1 VRRIR
6 PHLLV
11 LCALVAISLAGLAGA
26 LKNALVD
33 LRFELAPRPASG
45 GIVVVAIDSP
55 SIESIG
61 VWPWPRRIHADL
73 IDKLTRAGAA
83 DIAFDVDFSTPSTP
97 EFDQAFAK
105 ALERAG
111 GSIVLPIFDQR
122 VASAGSPAIHL
133 NRPLPNFVKHAWPAV
148 VNVSTEADGVVRR
161 YPYGKTLENTFL
173 PSMGAVI
180 TGHYEPAKEPFWMD
194 FSIQPASV
202 PVVSYKDVL
211 TEDPSVLRLL
221 KAKKII
227 VGGTALELGDR
238 FNIPNGHTIPGV
250 VLQALA
256 AESIV
261 QGRLLH
267 ESSLLA
273 KLAGPIIIILG
284 MFVLWHRTSAM
295 SRVVILVSVAI
306 AAEVGAIAIQAKL
319 PLMADTAL
327 LHITIAA
334 YLTAIALDEIDLRGL
349 LGLIAERRFQRIA
362 MSLGDGLVCADKN
375 GLITVWNPTASAIFG
390 FQPEEM
396 LGCPLDMLCASSA
409 DPSVPNSF
417 SILALP
423 HELLQA
429 PGGKIIELHGRR
441 KNGELF
447 PLEACFSGWPG
458 KDGFNYGA
466 VLRDISV
473 RQREAARIRY
483 LAEYDALTGLANRHT
498 LIAHLGDALPKA
510 KSNAAE
516 VALIV
521 VGLDKFQVVI
531 DMLGHAYG
539 DQVTCAVAERL
550 VKICG
555 DAALV
560 GRLDGDE
567 FTVVVEGKD
576 AASAA
581 SEMAER
587 ICRNFSESPLSVD
600 TRQQSITASV
610 GIATFPKE
618 CRSADEMLS
627 SAHLALYRAKVERR
641 GSYVVFE
648 RSIRIE
654 LEVRARLEAE
664 LTRALE
670 RNEFELFYQPKV
682 SLEDDSVIG
691 AEALIRWQHPYR
703 GLLAPAE
710 FMHVVKTSSLSD
722 RLAWWVMHTA
732 CKQAREWQANGFD
745 LSVAVNLA
753 PSQLRSSDLVAT
765 VEEALRETGCLPS
778 RLELEVTE
786 DILVDDEK
794 AVEIFRDIRNLGVH
808 ILLDDFG
815 TGYASLSYL
824 KKFPISGLKIDRSFV
839 GQLRSDIDNAAIVSS
854 TIGLSTLLGL
864 SVVAEGIEDR
874 GTANLLARMGC
885 KQGQGYYFG
894 RPMPAAEFERRFI
907 SDRNSSDKTEL
918 EAHPAA

>member
-1 VRRIR
+1 MV
-6 PHLLV
+6 
-11 LCALVAISLAGLAGA
+11 CALVAISLAGLTGA

-33 LRFELAPRPASG
+33 LRFGLSPRPASG

-61 VWPWPRRIHADL
+61 VWPWPRRIHGDL

-83 DIAFDVDFSTPSTP
+83 DVAFDVDFSTPSTP

-111 GSIVLPIFDQR
+111 GSTVLPTFEQR
-122 VASAGSPAIHL
+122 VRSGTGESIHL
-133 NRPLPNFVKHAWPAV
+133 NRPLPNFAKHAWPAV
-148 VNVSTEADGVVRR
+148 VNVSTETDGIVRR
-161 YPYGKTLENTFL
+161 YPYGKAFDGTFL

-180 TGHYEPAKEPFWMD
+180 TGLYEPAKESLRID
-194 FSIQPASV
+194 FSIQPSSI
-202 PVVSYKDVL
+202 PVISYKDVL
-211 TEDPSVLRLL
+211 NEEPSVLRLL
-221 KAKKII
+221 KGKKVI

-238 FNIPNGHTIPGV
+238 FNIPNGHTISGV

-284 MFVLWHRTSAM
+284 MILLWHRTSAM
-295 SRVVILVSVAI
+295 SRAVILVAVAI
-306 AAEVGAIAIQAKL
+306 AVEVGAIAIQTKL

-327 LHITIAA
+327 LHIAIAA

-362 MSLGDGLVCADKN
+362 MSLGDGLICADKN

-390 FQPEEM
+390 FQSEEM
-396 LGCPLDMLCASSA
+396 LGCPFDMICAGSA
-409 DPSVPNSF
+409 DPSAPNSF
-417 SILALP
+417 SILTLP

-429 PGGKIIELHGRR
+429 PGGKTVELYGRR

-447 PLEACFSGWPG
+447 SLEVCFSGWPG
-458 KDGFNYGA
+458 SDGFNYGA

-473 RQREAARIRY
+473 RQREAARMRY
-483 LAEYDALTGLANRHT
+483 LAEYDAVTGLANRHA
-498 LIAHLGDALPKA
+498 LIAHLQDALPKA
-510 KSNAAE
+510 KASAAE
-516 VALIV
+516 VALLVI
-521 VGLDKFQVVI
+521 GLDKFQVVI
-531 DMLGHAYG
+531 DMFGHAYG
-539 DQVTCAVAERL
+539 EQLICATAEQL
-550 VKICG
+550 VKVCS

-560 GRLDGDE
+560 ARLDGDE
-567 FTVVVEGKD
+567 FSVVIEGKD

-581 SEMAER
+581 NELAER
-587 ICRNFSESPLSVD
+587 ICRSFSENPLSVD

-610 GIATFPKE
+610 GIAAFPTE
-618 CRSADEMLS
+618 CRTADEMLS
-627 SAHLALYRAKVERR
+627 SAHLALYRAKAERR

-664 LTRALE
+664 LASALD

-703 GLLAPAE
+703 GLLGPAE
-710 FMHVVKTSSLSD
+710 FMHIVKTSSLSD
-722 RLAWWVMHTA
+722 RLARWVMQTA
-732 CKQAREWQANGFD
+732 CTQARQWQQNGSD

-753 PSQLRSSDLVAT
+753 PSQLRSNDLVAT
-765 VEEALRETGCLPS
+765 IEAALRETGCLPS

-839 GQLRSDIDNAAIVSS
+839 SQLRSDIDNAAIVSS

-864 SVVAEGIEDR
+864 SVIAEGIEDR

-894 RPMPAAEFERRFI
+894 RPMPATEFEQRFLNG
-907 SDRNSSDKTEL
+907 RNDSDKTERM
-918 EAHPAA
+918 AHTAA

>member
-1 VRRIR
+1 MKRIR
-6 PHLLV
+6 PHLFV
-11 LCALVAISLAGLAGA
+11 MCALVAISLTGLAGA
-26 LKNALVD
+26 LKNSLID
-33 LRFELAPRPASG
+33 LRFGLSPRPASG
-45 GIVVVAIDSP
+45 GIAVVAIDPP
-55 SIESIG
+55 SIEAIG
-61 VWPWPRRIHADL
+61 VWPWPRRVHADL
-73 IDKLTRAGAA
+73 IDVLTLAGAA

-111 GSIVLPIFDQR
+111 GSVVLPTFEQR
-122 VASAGSPAIHL
+122 VRAGDAQAL
-133 NRPLPNFVKHAWPAV
+133 YVNRPLPNFAKHAWPAV
-148 VNVSTEADGVVRR
+148 VNVSTETDGIVRR
-161 YPYGKTLENTFL
+161 YPYGKTLDGSFL
-173 PSMGAVI
+173 PSMGAVV
-180 TGHYEPAKEPFWMD
+180 TGRYEPARDPFWID
-194 FSIQPASV
+194 FSIQPLSV
-202 PVVSYKDVL
+202 PVVSYRDVL
-211 TEDPSVLRLL
+211 NGEPSVLKLL
-221 KAKKII
+221 KGKKVI

-238 FNIPNGHTIPGV
+238 FNVPNGHTMPGV

-256 AESIV
+256 VESIL

-267 ESSLLA
+267 ELSLVA

-284 MFVLWHRTSAM
+284 MIVLWHRTSAM
-295 SRVVILVSVAI
+295 MRVTILAAI
-306 AAEVGAIAIQAKL
+306 AATAEAIAILVQAKF
-319 PLMADTAL
+319 PFMADTSL
-327 LHITIAA
+327 LHITVAA
-334 YLTAIALDEIDLRGL
+334 YATAIALDEIDLRGL

-362 MSLGDGLVCADKN
+362 MALGDGLVCADKN

-396 LGCPLDMLCASSA
+396 LGCPLDMICAGSA
-409 DPSVPNSF
+409 DPTAPNTF

-429 PGGKIIELHGRR
+429 PGGKTMELFGRR

-447 PLEACFSGWPG
+447 SLEACFSGWPG
-458 KDGFNYGA
+458 RDGFNYGA

-473 RQREAARIRY
+473 RKREAARIRY
-483 LAEYDALTGLANRHT
+483 LAEYDAQTGLANRHT
-498 LIAHLGDALPKA
+498 LMTHLEDALPKA
-510 KSNAAE
+510 KASAGE
-516 VALIV
+516 VALLV
-521 VGLDKFQVVI
+521 VGLDKFQFVV

-539 DQVTCAVAERL
+539 DQVICAVAERL
-550 VKICG
+550 VKVCG
-555 DAALV
+555 DASLLA
-560 GRLDGDE
+560 RLDGDE
-567 FTVVVEGKD
+567 FTVVVEGGD
-576 AASAA
+576 AATAA
-581 SEMAER
+581 VEMAER
-587 ICRNFSESPLSVD
+587 ICRTFSEGPLTVD
-600 TRQQSITASV
+600 TRQQSISASI
-610 GIATFPKE
+610 GIAAFPTE
-618 CRSADEMLS
+618 CRTADEMLS
-627 SAHLALYRAKVERR
+627 SAHLALYRAKAEKR

-664 LTRALE
+664 LTTALE

-703 GLLAPAE
+703 GLLAPSE
-710 FMHVVKTSSLSD
+710 FMHVVKTSALSD
-722 RLAWWVMHTA
+722 RLALWILQTA
-732 CKQAREWQANGFD
+732 CRQARQWQTKGAD
-745 LSVAVNLA
+745 LSIAINLA
-753 PSQLRSSDLVAT
+753 PSQFRSNDLVSTIDA
-765 VEEALRETGCLPS
+765 ALRETGCLPS

-839 GQLRSDIDNAAIVSS
+839 SQLRSDIDNAAIVSS

-885 KQGQGYYFG
+885 KQGQGYFFG
-894 RPMPAAEFERRFI
+894 RPMPAVEFERRFLNA
-907 SDRNSSDKTEL
+907 RNETNPSEPV
-918 EAHPAA
+918 AHTAA

>member
-1 VRRIR
+1 MI
-6 PHLLV
+6 
-11 LCALVAISLAGLAGA
+11 CALVAISLTGLTGA
-26 LKNALVD
+26 LNNALVD
-33 LRFELAPRPASG
+33 LRFGLVPRAASG
-45 GIVVVAIDSP
+45 NIVVVAIDSP

-61 VWPWPRRIHADL
+61 VWPWPRRVHADL
-73 IDKLTRAGAA
+73 IDKLTRAEAA

-97 EFDQAFAK
+97 EFDQAFAR

-111 GSIVLPIFDQR
+111 GSVVLPTFEQR
-122 VASAGSPAIHL
+122 VRSGNSQTTYL
-133 NRPLPNFVKHAWPAV
+133 NRPLPIFAKHAWPAV
-148 VNVSTEADGVVRR
+148 VNVSTEKDGVVRR
-161 YPYGKTLENTFL
+161 YPFGKMLDGTFL

-180 TGHYEPAKEPFWMD
+180 TGRYEPTKEPLAID
-194 FSIQPASV
+194 FSIQPSSI

-211 TEDPSVLRLL
+211 NVEPSVLRLL
-221 KAKKII
+221 KAKKVI

-238 FNIPNGHTIPGV
+238 FNIPNGHTISGV

-261 QGRLLH
+261 QGRLLQNL
-267 ESSLLA
+267 SLLA
-273 KLAGPIIIILG
+273 TLAGPIILILG
-284 MFVLWHRTSAM
+284 MVVLWNRKSAL
-295 SRVVILVSVAI
+295 SRVAILAAVGI
-306 AAEVGAIAIQAKL
+306 ASEVGAIFLQAKL
-319 PLMADTAL
+319 PLMANTAL
-327 LHITIAA
+327 LHVTIAA
-334 YLTAIALDEIDLRGL
+334 YLAAIALDEIDLRGL
-349 LGLIAERRFQRIA
+349 LGLIAERRFHRIA
-362 MSLGDGLVCADKN
+362 MSLGDGLVCADKK
-375 GLITVWNPTASAIFG
+375 GLITVWNPTATAIFG

-396 LGCPLDMLCASSA
+396 LGSPLDMICTSSA
-409 DPSVPNSF
+409 DPSAPNSF

-423 HELLQA
+423 LELLQA

-441 KNGELF
+441 KNGEIF

-498 LIAHLGDALPKA
+498 LIAHLHEALPKA
-510 KSNAAE
+510 KSDDAE
-516 VALIV
+516 VALLVI
-521 VGLDKFQVVI
+521 GLDKFQVVI

-539 DQVTCAVAERL
+539 DQMICAVAERL
-550 VKICG
+550 VKVCG
-555 DAALV
+555 DATLV
-560 GRLDGDE
+560 ARLDGDE
-567 FTVVVEGKD
+567 FTVVVQGKD

-581 SEMAER
+581 NDLAER
-587 ICRNFSESPLSVD
+587 ICRNFSDNALSVD
-600 TRQQSITASV
+600 TRQQSITASI
-610 GIATFPKE
+610 GIATFPRE

-703 GLLAPAE
+703 GLLAPGE
-710 FMHVVKTSSLSD
+710 FMHVVKTSSISD

-732 CKQAREWQANGFD
+732 CKQACDWQANGFD
-745 LSVAVNLA
+745 LSIAVNLA
-753 PSQLRSSDLVAT
+753 PSQIRSNDLVAT
-765 VEEALRETGCLPS
+765 IEAALRETGCSPS
-778 RLELEVTE
+778 HLELEVTE

-794 AVEIFRDIRNLGVH
+794 AVEIFRDIRNLGVR

-894 RPMPAAEFERRFI
+894 RPMPAAEFERRLI
-907 SDRNSSDKTEL
+907 RDRDNPNRKEIV
-918 EAHPAA
+918 AHTAA

>member
-1 VRRIR
+1 MRRIR
-6 PHLLV
+6 PHLFV
-11 LCALVAISLAGLAGA
+11 ICALVAISLTGLTGA
-26 LKNALVD
+26 LKNALID
-33 LRFELAPRPASG
+33 LRFELSPRPASG

-73 IDKLTRAGAA
+73 VDKLTRAGAA

-111 GSIVLPIFDQR
+111 GSVVLPTFEQR
-122 VASAGSPAIHL
+122 VGAGSSAVMHL
-133 NRPLPNFVKHAWPAV
+133 NRPLPNFAKYAWPAV
-148 VNVSTEADGVVRR
+148 VNVSTETDGVVRR
-161 YPYGKTLENTFL
+161 YPYGKTLDGTFL
-173 PSMGAVI
+173 PSMAAVI
-180 TGHYEPAKEPFWMD
+180 TGRYEQAKEPLWID
-194 FSIQPASV
+194 FSIQPLSV

-211 TEDPSVLRLL
+211 SEEPSVLRLL
-221 KAKKII
+221 KTKKVI

-238 FNIPNGHTIPGV
+238 FNVPNGQTVSGV

-256 AESIV
+256 AESIL
-261 QGRLLH
+261 QGRLLR
-267 ESSLLA
+267 ETSLLT
-273 KLAGPIIIILG
+273 KLAGPIIILLG
-284 MFVLWHRTSAM
+284 MIVLWHRTSAL
-295 SRVVILVSVAI
+295 SRVAILVAVAVVAELCAI
-306 AAEVGAIAIQAKL
+306 AVQTRL
-319 PLMADTAL
+319 PVMPDTAL
-327 LHITIAA
+327 LQVAIAA
-334 YLTAIALDEIDLRGL
+334 YLTAIALDEIDIRGL

-390 FQPEEM
+390 FQPEEI
-396 LGCPLDMLCASSA
+396 LGCPFDMICAGSA
-409 DPSVPNSF
+409 DPSAPNSF
-417 SILALP
+417 SILTLP

-429 PGGKIIELHGRR
+429 PGGKTVELYGRR

-447 PLEACFSGWPG
+447 SLEVCFSGWPG
-458 KDGFNYGA
+458 SDGFNYGA

-473 RQREAARIRY
+473 RQREAARMRY
-483 LAEYDALTGLANRHT
+483 LAEYDAVTGLANRHALT
-498 LIAHLGDALPKA
+498 AHLQEALPKA
-510 KSNAAE
+510 KSGAAE
-516 VALIV
+516 VALLVI
-521 VGLDKFQVVI
+521 GLDKFQVVV
-531 DMLGHAYG
+531 DMFGHAYG
-539 DQVTCAVAERL
+539 EQVICAAAEQL
-550 VKICG
+550 VKVCS

-560 GRLDGDE
+560 ARLDGDE
-567 FTVVVEGKD
+567 FSAVIEGKD
-576 AASAA
+576 AAAA
-581 SEMAER
+581 ANELAER
-587 ICRNFSESPLSVD
+587 ICRAFSENPLSVD
-600 TRQQSITASV
+600 TRQQSISASI
-610 GIATFPKE
+610 GIAAFPTE
-618 CRSADEMLS
+618 CRTAEEMLS
-627 SAHLALYRAKVERR
+627 SAHLALYRAKAERR

-664 LTRALE
+664 LSRALE

-703 GLLAPAE
+703 GLLGPDE

-722 RLAWWVMHTA
+722 RLARWVMQTA
-732 CKQAREWQANGFD
+732 CTQARQWQQNGSD

-753 PSQLRSSDLVAT
+753 PSQLRSNDLVTT
-765 VEEALRETGCLPS
+765 VETALRDSGCAPS

-794 AVEIFRDIRNLGVH
+794 AVEIFREIRNLGVH

-839 GQLRSDIDNAAIVSS
+839 CHLRSDIDNAAIVSS

-894 RPMPAAEFERRFI
+894 RPMPAAEFEQKI
-907 SDRNSSDKTEL
+907 INGNTNSEKTKL
-918 EAHPAA
+918 IANPAA

>member
-1 VRRIR
+1 MV
-6 PHLLV
+6 
-11 LCALVAISLAGLAGA
+11 CALVAISLTGLTGA

-33 LRFELAPRPASG
+33 LRFGLSPRPASG

-61 VWPWPRRIHADL
+61 VWPWPRRVHGDL

-83 DIAFDVDFSTPSTP
+83 DVAFDVDFSTPSTP

-111 GSIVLPIFDQR
+111 GSTVLPTFEQR
-122 VASAGSPAIHL
+122 VRSGSGESIHL
-133 NRPLPNFVKHAWPAV
+133 NRPLPNFAKHAWPAV
-148 VNVSTEADGVVRR
+148 VNVSTETDGIVRR
-161 YPYGKTLENTFL
+161 YPYGKALDGTFL

-180 TGHYEPAKEPFWMD
+180 TGIFEPAKEPLWID
-194 FSIQPASV
+194 FSIQPSSI
-202 PVVSYKDVL
+202 PVISYKDVL
-211 TEDPSVLRLL
+211 NEEPSVLRLL
-221 KAKKII
+221 KGKKVI

-238 FNIPNGHTIPGV
+238 FNIPNGHTVSGV

-256 AESIV
+256 AELIV

-267 ESSLLA
+267 ELSLLA
-273 KLAGPIIIILG
+273 KLAGPLIIILG
-284 MFVLWHRTSAM
+284 MIILWRRTSAM
-295 SRVVILVSVAI
+295 SRAVILVAVAI
-306 AAEVGAIAIQAKL
+306 AVEVGAITIQTKL

-327 LHITIAA
+327 LHIAIAA

-362 MSLGDGLVCADKN
+362 MSLGDGLICADKN
-375 GLITVWNPTASAIFG
+375 GLITVWNPTATAIFG
-390 FQPEEM
+390 FQSEEM
-396 LGCPLDMLCASSA
+396 LGCPFDMICAGSA
-409 DPSVPNSF
+409 DPSAPNSF
-417 SILALP
+417 SILTLP

-429 PGGKIIELHGRR
+429 PGGKTVELYGRR

-447 PLEACFSGWPG
+447 SLEVCFSGWPG
-458 KDGFNYGA
+458 SDGFNYGA

-473 RQREAARIRY
+473 RQREAARMRY
-483 LAEYDALTGLANRHT
+483 LAEYDAVTGLANRHA
-498 LIAHLGDALPKA
+498 LIAHLQDALPKA
-510 KSNAAE
+510 KSSAAE
-516 VALIV
+516 VALLVI
-521 VGLDKFQVVI
+521 GLDKFQVVI
-531 DMLGHAYG
+531 DMFGHAYG
-539 DQVTCAVAERL
+539 EQLICATAEQL
-550 VKICG
+550 VKVCS

-560 GRLDGDE
+560 ARLDGDE
-567 FTVVVEGKD
+567 FSVVIEGKD

-581 SEMAER
+581 IELAER
-587 ICRNFSESPLSVD
+587 ICRSFSENPLSVD

-610 GIATFPKE
+610 GIAAFPTE
-618 CRSADEMLS
+618 CRTADEMLS
-627 SAHLALYRAKVERR
+627 SAHLALYRAKAERR

-664 LTRALE
+664 LASALD

-703 GLLAPAE
+703 GLLGPAE
-710 FMHVVKTSSLSD
+710 FMHIVKTSSLSD
-722 RLAWWVMHTA
+722 RLARWVMQTA
-732 CKQAREWQANGFD
+732 CTQARQWQQNGSD

-753 PSQLRSSDLVAT
+753 PSQLRSNDLVAT
-765 VEEALRETGCLPS
+765 IEAALRETGCLPS

-839 GQLRSDIDNAAIVSS
+839 SQLRSDIDNAAIVSS

-894 RPMPAAEFERRFI
+894 RPVPATEFEQRFI
-907 SDRNSSDKTEL
+907 NGRNDSDKTERM
-918 EAHPAA
+918 AHTAA

>member
-1 VRRIR
+1 MI
-6 PHLLV
+6 
-11 LCALVAISLAGLAGA
+11 CALVAISLTGLTGA
-26 LKNALVD
+26 LNNALVD
-33 LRFELAPRPASG
+33 LRFGLVPRAASG
-45 GIVVVAIDSP
+45 NIVVVAIDSP

-61 VWPWPRRIHADL
+61 VWPWPRRVHADL
-73 IDKLTRAGAA
+73 IDKLTRAEAA

-97 EFDQAFAK
+97 EFDQAFAR

-111 GSIVLPIFDQR
+111 GSVVLPTFEQR
-122 VASAGSPAIHL
+122 VRSGNSQTTYL
-133 NRPLPNFVKHAWPAV
+133 NRPLPIFAKHAWPAV
-148 VNVSTEADGVVRR
+148 VNVSTEKDGVVRR
-161 YPYGKTLENTFL
+161 YPFGKMLDGTFL

-180 TGHYEPAKEPFWMD
+180 TGRYEPTKEPLAID
-194 FSIQPASV
+194 FSIQPSSI

-211 TEDPSVLRLL
+211 NVEPSVLRLL
-221 KAKKII
+221 KAKKVI

-238 FNIPNGHTIPGV
+238 FNIPNGHTISGV

-261 QGRLLH
+261 QGRLLQNL
-267 ESSLLA
+267 SLLA
-273 KLAGPIIIILG
+273 TLAGPIILILG
-284 MFVLWHRTSAM
+284 MVVLWNRKSAL
-295 SRVVILVSVAI
+295 SRVAILAAVGI
-306 AAEVGAIAIQAKL
+306 ASEVGAIFLQAKL
-319 PLMADTAL
+319 PLMANTAL
-327 LHITIAA
+327 LHVTIAA
-334 YLTAIALDEIDLRGL
+334 YLAAIALDEIDLRGL
-349 LGLIAERRFQRIA
+349 LGLIAERRFHRIA
-362 MSLGDGLVCADKN
+362 MSLGDGLVCADKK
-375 GLITVWNPTASAIFG
+375 GLITVWNPTATAIFG

-396 LGCPLDMLCASSA
+396 LGSPLDMICTSSA
-409 DPSVPNSF
+409 DPSAPNSF

-423 HELLQA
+423 LELLQA

-441 KNGELF
+441 KNGEIF

-498 LIAHLGDALPKA
+498 LIAHLHEALPKA
-510 KSNAAE
+510 KSDDAE
-516 VALIV
+516 VALLVI
-521 VGLDKFQVVI
+521 GLDKFQVVI

-539 DQVTCAVAERL
+539 DQVICAVAERL
-550 VKICG
+550 VKVCG
-555 DAALV
+555 DATLV
-560 GRLDGDE
+560 ARLDGDE
-567 FTVVVEGKD
+567 FTVVVQGKD

-581 SEMAER
+581 NDLAER
-587 ICRNFSESPLSVD
+587 ICRNFSDNALSVD
-600 TRQQSITASV
+600 TRQQSITASI
-610 GIATFPKE
+610 GIATFPRE

-703 GLLAPAE
+703 GLLAPGE
-710 FMHVVKTSSLSD
+710 FMHVVKTSSISD

-732 CKQAREWQANGFD
+732 CKQACDWQANGFD
-745 LSVAVNLA
+745 LSIAVNLA
-753 PSQLRSSDLVAT
+753 PSQIRSNDLVAT
-765 VEEALRETGCLPS
+765 IEAALRETGCSPS
-778 RLELEVTE
+778 HLELEVTE

-794 AVEIFRDIRNLGVH
+794 AVEIFRDIRNLGVR

-894 RPMPAAEFERRFI
+894 RPMPAAEFERRLI
-907 SDRNSSDKTEL
+907 RDRDNPNRKEIV
-918 EAHPAA
+918 AHTAA